1 MQSVTIS
8 DDFVKDNA
16 LLLTIVAVSRLNCST
31 LYLCLTFRI
40 INYLQSTVS
49 WIGWTATNETWQIL
63 RILWHNHVLWR
74 RNCFPA
80 VICFPCPPRTT
91 ILPDSAV
98 AFVVGSFYFSP
109 NGVVAEIEARHMEM
123 FPGDISSPT
132 YQDVLPSFRNL
143 YISCVGTVCGPPHSL
158 QDQSLALPVYISK
171 RVHGEMKSFQLMYI
185 IFLCWSVFFFN
196 IVVPLGVFF
205 PAKSH
210 DGLLHLSPRSALW
223 FK

>member
-16 LLLTIVAVSRLNCST
+16 PLLTILAVSRLDCST
-31 LYLCLTFRI
+31 LYLRLTFRI
-40 INYLQSTVS
+40 INYLWSTVS

-63 RILWHNHVLWR
+63 RILWHNRVLCR

-91 ILPDSAV
+91 ILPNGAV

-123 FPGDISSPT
+123 FPGDISLPT
-132 YQDVLPSFRNL
+132 NQDILPSFRNL
-143 YISCVGTVCGPPHSL
+143 HISCVGTVCGPTHSL

-171 RVHGEMKSFQLMYI
+171 RVHGKMKFFQLMYI
-185 IFLCWSVFFFN
+185 FLLCRSVFFFN
-196 IVVPLGVFF
+196 IVAPLGVFS

-210 DGLLHLSPRSALW
+210 DGSLRLSPHSALW